1 MNSASV
7 ISVVKTGVGMEMDW
21 QSIGSAGIY
30 TLAGLLCIIGFILS
44 CLSLSGTWLVL
55 AAAGLVSWMNWPEF
69 PGVGTFVLF
78 LALCVAI
85 ELAEALASVWGVK
98 KRGGSR
104 AAGWAALVGGL
115 LGLLLGSAIPVPV
128 VGNLIG
134 MILGSFVLAFLV
146 EHSRM
151 KKIDHAAHVAAGA
164 VIARLSIIFLKISAT
179 MAMTFVLVVGL
190 ILTRK

>member
-1 MNSASV
+1 
-7 ISVVKTGVGMEMDW
+7 MEVDW
-21 QSIGSAGIY
+21 PSIGSGGIY
-30 TLAGLLCIIGFILS
+30 TLAGLLCIIGFVLS

-55 AAAGLVSWMNWPEF
+55 AAAGLVSWMTWPEF
-69 PGVGTFVLF
+69 PGLGTLILF
-78 LALCVAI
+78 LAICIGI
-85 ELAEALASVWGVK
+85 EVAEALAAAWGVK

-104 AAGWAALVGGL
+104 AAGWAALAGGF

-134 MILGSFVLAFLV
+134 MIMGSFLLAFLV

-164 VIARLSIIFLKISAT
+164 VIARLSVIFLKITAT
-179 MAMTFVLVVGL
+179 LVMTFGL
-190 ILTRK
+190 AIGCLLRG